1 MSRLIK
7 TCCNWSLELKSQTT
21 CLRDN
26 TEGDVGQAFQ
36 EVPNTEIDEFDLHG
50 LCVDQEI
57 EYLDVPMEDPR
68 EQQTTAASIT
78 CRMKWSTC
86 ASLKS
91 SPWCPCRTRAALRP
105 GCTGRDAPAVQH
117 FYDVMTAGALIG
129 RDCQSHFERNWT
141 GTIQSRRLEERLLL
155 WWSDGSSFSNKG
167 LARSVCIL
175 KYLYSVFYILVI
187 AIIFLRFMFVWFQ
200 RAL

>member
-57 EYLDVPMEDPR
+57 EYLDVLMEDPR

-78 CRMKWSTC
+78 CRMK
-86 ASLKS
+86 
-91 SPWCPCRTRAALRP
+91 
-105 GCTGRDAPAVQH
+105 
-117 FYDVMTAGALIG
+117 
-129 RDCQSHFERNWT
+129 
-141 GTIQSRRLEERLLL
+141 
-155 WWSDGSSFSNKG
+155 
-167 LARSVCIL
+167 
-175 KYLYSVFYILVI
+175 
-187 AIIFLRFMFVWFQ
+187 
-200 RAL
+200 